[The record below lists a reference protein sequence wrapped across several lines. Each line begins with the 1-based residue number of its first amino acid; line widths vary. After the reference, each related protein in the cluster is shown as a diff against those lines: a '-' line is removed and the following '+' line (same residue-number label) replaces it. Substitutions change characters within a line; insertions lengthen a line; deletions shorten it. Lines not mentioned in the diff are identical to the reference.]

1 MHQSLLGSS
10 SGIEVSPRG
19 TGGCEEGLDAGRF
32 FLVDRPGGM
41 TKSREDDRG
50 LRGAEKETNE
60 NNIQLVPGSKAV
72 SSGRDR
78 SKKKRRFTSTTT
90 SNQDHGINF
99 LYVKYTIY
107 CPSLLTETVS
117 SELLNVSLP
126 LGDMM
131 IY

>member
-72 SSGRDR
+72 SSGRNS
-78 SKKKRRFTSTTT
+78 SKKTRRFTSTTT
-90 SNQDHGINF
+90 SNHIFVENFTRNANVHYIERKTRDSEIN
-99 LYVKYTIY
+99 L
-107 CPSLLTETVS
+107 
-117 SELLNVSLP
+117 SELKLTLP
-126 LGDMM
+126 ILSHQ
-131 IY
+131 